1 METLRVEHN
10 VESSTELI
18 KDIHVYPDFHGNTML
33 YFLIRVL
40 IDNFDFQGTGPQ
52 SLIQGCEG
60 RLLVLYRWAS
70 LISHKTYLSTLF
82 IIQDSSLTSLAL
94 SYTSTLHAIVLQTRH
109 IINTMNSKGH
119 HITSIFMSGGQTK
132 NKVLMQLMADV
143 CGMGI
148 VVPKNEKA
156 GGVDPVVL
164 GATMLGRYADEA
176 SNNGGERGREGQA
189 ERLWSIMV
197 RFASSIFVFLLFFIL
212 QVEMTSI
219 GTLIS
224 PKASNKEKR
233 LLEAKYKIFLETI
246 DIQMRWRKEM
256 DDAVTT

>member
-1 METLRVEHN
+1 METLRVENN

-18 KDIHVYPDFHGNTML
+18 KDIHVYHGNRSP
-33 YFLIRVL
+33 IADPRVRWS
-40 IDNFDFQGTGPQ
+40 IVG
-52 SLIQGCEG
+52 
-60 RLLVLYRWAS
+60 LVP
-70 LISHKTYLSTLF
+70 
-82 IIQDSSLTSLAL
+82 DSSLTSLAL

-109 IINTMNSKGH
+109 IIDTMNSKGH

-132 NKVLMQLMADV
+132 NRVLMQLMADV

-148 VVPKNEKA
+148 VVQKNGKA

-164 GATMLGRYADEA
+164 GAAMLGRYADEA

-197 RFASSIFVFLLFFIL
+197 
-212 QVEMTSI
+212 EMTTI
-219 GTLIS
+219 GALIS
-224 PKASNKEKR
+224 PKASNKEKK

-256 DDAVTT
+256 DDAVTR